1 MLTVVAPAELLT
13 PEQELELSKRLA
25 QWRRQPLSPE
35 ELAEL
40 LPKVSDPVLA
50 LAIGERLGMAGPQA
64 FALIQP
70 LCQQL
75 GLRSA
80 LVRALSICHHP
91 DAKQQLLEWLP
102 QAGDLEPQVL
112 RALGCWGNGID
123 LSIITNALDAPGQQH
138 RLAGIELLT
147 FRCRRI
153 STDQLLSLCEP
164 LLEDLR
170 ADVVIATLRLLQRRD
185 EPEILQRIA
194 ACATVDA
201 LPGVAEMAI
210 QALGCIQSE
219 PSRALLAELIDP
231 LKETRLQD
239 DLQRQLRA
247 Q

>member
-1 MLTVVAPAELLT
+1 MLTFVAPAELLT

-35 ELAEL
+35 ELAAL
-40 LPKVSDPVLA
+40 LPKVADPALA
-50 LAIGERLGMAGPQA
+50 LAIGERLGMAGPGG

-75 GLRSA
+75 GLGPA
-80 LVRALSICHHP
+80 LIRALSICHHP
-91 DAKQQLLEWLP
+91 DAKQQLLAGLP
-102 QAGDLEPQVL
+102 QAGEFEPEVL
-112 RALGCWGNGID
+112 RALSCWGNGID
-123 LSIITNALDAPGQQH
+123 LGVITKALEAPGQQH

-153 STDQLLSLCEP
+153 STKQLLSLCEP

-210 QALGCIQSE
+210 QALGCIQSV
-219 PSRALLAELIDP
+219 PSRELLEQLAQP
-231 LKETRLQD
+231 LQATRLET
-239 DLQRQLRA
+239 DLQRQLKA

>member
-25 QWRRQPLSPE
+25 QWRRQPLSTE

-40 LPKVSDPVLA
+40 LPQVSDPALA
-50 LAIGERLGMAGPQA
+50 LAIGERLGMAGPGA

-75 GLRSA
+75 ELSPA
-80 LVRALSICHHP
+80 LIRALSICHHP
-91 DAKQQLLEWLP
+91 DAKQQLLAWLP

-112 RALGCWGNGID
+112 RALSCWGNGID
-123 LSIITNALDAPGQQH
+123 LSIITQALEAPGQQH

-153 STDQLLSLCEP
+153 STEQLLSLCEP

-170 ADVVIATLRLLQRRD
+170 VDVVIATLRLLQRRD
-185 EPEILQRIA
+185 EPEILRRIA

-219 PSRALLAELIDP
+219 SSRALLAELIVP

-239 DLQRQLRA
+239 DLQRQLKA

>member
-40 LPKVSDPVLA
+40 LPQVSDPVLA
-50 LAIGERLGMAGPQA
+50 LAIGERLGMAGPGA

-102 QAGDLEPQVL
+102 QAGELEPEVL

-123 LSIITNALDAPGQQH
+123 LSIITNALNAPGQQH

-153 STDQLLSLCEP
+153 STEQLLSLCEP

-210 QALGCIQSE
+210 QALGCIKSE